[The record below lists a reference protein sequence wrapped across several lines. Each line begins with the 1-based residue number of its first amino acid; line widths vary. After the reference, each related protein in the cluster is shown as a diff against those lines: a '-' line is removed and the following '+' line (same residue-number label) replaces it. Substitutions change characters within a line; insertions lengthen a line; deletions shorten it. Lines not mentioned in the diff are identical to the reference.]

1 MTIEELV
8 EKELKIVQKYL
19 LEFKEGKNFE
29 QIARMLEKTKMNC
42 KIIMS
47 GPPGSGKTYF
57 ARGIAN
63 DLGLTVVEPNPEDS
77 LERVHRM
84 VRTKISSTLFL
95 FDNADKIKD
104 TTNLEKILTDSM
116 YPIFLLV
123 DEEWKV
129 KPSIRN
135 RCTSYKVRAPSL
147 ATIVDF
153 VKEEAEKNGMKP
165 DFTRITA
172 QDFRTAY
179 NQAFYKSESFESK
192 NKFEQVKDLLTKGEL
207 NSDLNLIWLLGNLN
221 RFYHGRKAYE
231 QMELIAEADKIKDID
246 VMKYGHKSKK
256 LYATAQ
262 TPYYVKRSKIFR
274 RGNNW
279 GGRG

>member
-1 MTIEELV
+1 M
-8 EKELKIVQKYL
+8 KSYL
-19 LEFKEGKNFE
+19 IEFKEGKHFE
-29 QIARMLEKTKMNC
+29 QIVRMLDKTKTNC
-42 KIIMS
+42 KILLS
-47 GPPGSGKTYF
+47 GPSGCGKTF
-57 ARGIAN
+57 FIKNVAK

-77 LERVHRM
+77 LK
-84 VRTKISSTLFL
+84 KIYQMTQLQIKPTLFL
-95 FDNADKIKD
+95 FENANEIKD
-104 TTNLEKILTDSM
+104 IKNLEKILTESN
-116 YPIFLLV
+116 YPCILIV

-147 ATIVDF
+147 TTIVDF
-153 VKEEAEKNGMKP
+153 VKAEAEKNGMEP
-165 DFTRITA
+165 DFTKISS

-179 NQAFYKSESFESK
+179 NQAFYKSGTFESK
-192 NKFEQVKDLLTKGEL
+192 NKFEQVKDLLIKGEL
-207 NSDLNLIWLLGNLN
+207 NSDLDSIWLLGNIN
-221 RFYHGRKAYE
+221 RFYHGRKTYE
-231 QMELIAEADKIKDID
+231 QIELIAEADKIKDIE

-274 RGNNW
+274 RGKDW